1 MGRDSAFLTS
11 RNALIA
17 TVIALALNPISG
29 IIGYRLS
36 KSLSKPRITIEFVN
50 PVIKHKDIILEQDI
64 LSDIRVHK
72 NAFDKIT
79 GYYLLETWE
88 KSQNPDLAHNFLK
101 EMLGVGVSASVLR
114 DGQISFDFIESAMRH
129 KSLIL
134 SEYDTKTQLIK
145 DNLETLSSQQVFDSS
160 VLKKVPDFKIE
171 PVEEAGKIGPKAASA
186 VVEKWLEKANQEKI
200 VLERIFSSWSTLL
213 QTGEERSGEISFE
226 VGLLNS
232 GDTDGVIYPEGDLYI
247 GERRLKTIIQNNNY
261 GVIKPHSFSKY
272 LYLIKKD
279 EVPKNDVDYL
289 SGLVSKSIP
298 ESYKLVVKTT
308 NGNQSVTNKLPV
320 NEYAVFEYDE
330 VSKIRLGSDRLKG
343 RHSDGALSSAV
354 CPPQADKFSISR
366 VFRTAFAWQGQ
377 CV

>member
-320 NEYAVFEYDE
+320 N
-330 VSKIRLGSDRLKG
+330 
-343 RHSDGALSSAV
+343 
-354 CPPQADKFSISR
+354 
-366 VFRTAFAWQGQ
+366 
-377 CV
+377 